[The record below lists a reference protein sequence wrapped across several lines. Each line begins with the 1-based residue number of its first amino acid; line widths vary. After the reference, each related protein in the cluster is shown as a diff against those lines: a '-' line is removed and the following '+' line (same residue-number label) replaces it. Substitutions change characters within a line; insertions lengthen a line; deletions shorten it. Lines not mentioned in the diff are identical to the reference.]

1 MTQVIFNLAD
11 LCMQNPEKT
20 ISIYGYTD
28 KVGSLTYNNGLSLKR
43 ANSIGDLL
51 KEKGV
56 QNKIEI
62 EGKGVSSEYLRGE
75 KIDSKLMRRVEIYLN

>member
-1 MTQVIFNLAD
+1 
-11 LCMQNPEKT
+11 
-20 ISIYGYTD
+20 
-28 KVGSLTYNNGLSLKR
+28 
-43 ANSIGDLL
+43 LL

-62 EGKGVSSEYLRGE
+62 EGKGVSSEYPRGE